1 MNPVGSIHLFP
12 PLRIAICLIAGI
24 ILGDVLMPSPWLP
37 IAGFCLLLLLSAACF
52 RHTYW
57 QGAAVMLASV
67 FFGCTLVTIDKE
79 SLGVP
84 ASVGQT
90 VAYRAVLLSEP
101 VERGKVIRCDLMVTT
116 GEWSGK
122 KLKASI
128 LRDTVD
134 SHYKHLHV
142 NDGIQ
147 ASSVI
152 ERPVNYHDS
161 NFNYVR
167 YLESHGFVGTTFIYW
182 SDWQKTAADLAPL
195 SLFERARLMLLRVRQ
210 QLISTAGSLGLNGQN
225 MAVAMAMT
233 LGDKSMLA
241 EMTRDVYAVSGASH
255 VLALSGLHL
264 SIIYVLLSFLVGAGR
279 RHVLRELFL
288 LAAIWAY
295 VIMVGMPASVVRAAI
310 MITVYGVIGLL
321 HRRPMSLS
329 TLSLAVIIM
338 LVVHPLSL
346 FDIGFQLSVLAVFSI
361 LVLYPMLMQLFSGKW
376 LMEHRVFRW
385 FWTMLCVSLSA
396 QLGTAP
402 LVCYYFERVACYG
415 LLVNFLVIPLA
426 TVIIY
431 LAVAVFV
438 SFFLRIHFVSVFLSQ
453 ALGGVA
459 SLLNRSLTAVSSW
472 PGACIDHVHIRLP
485 LLLLV
490 YLLLAVL
497 VFLLYRFV
505 VSRLVKAEKNS

>member
-1 MNPVGSIHLFP
+1 MLF
-12 PLRIAICLIAGI
+12 R
-24 ILGDVLMPSPWLP
+24 S
-37 IAGFCLLLLLSAACF
+37 
-52 RHTYW
+52 
-57 QGAAVMLASV
+57 
-67 FFGCTLVTIDKE
+67 
-79 SLGVP
+79 
-84 ASVGQT
+84 
-90 VAYRAVLLSEP
+90 
-101 VERGKVIRCDLMVTT
+101 
-116 GEWSGK
+116 
-122 KLKASI
+122 
-128 LRDTVD
+128 
-134 SHYKHLHV
+134 
-142 NDGIQ
+142 DG
-147 ASSVI
+147 
-152 ERPVNYHDS
+152 
-161 NFNYVR
+161 
-167 YLESHGFVGTTFIYW
+167 
-182 SDWQKTAADLAPL
+182 
-195 SLFERARLMLLRVRQ
+195 
-210 QLISTAGSLGLNGQN
+210 
-225 MAVAMAMT
+225 
-233 LGDKSMLA
+233 
-241 EMTRDVYAVSGASH
+241 
-255 VLALSGLHL
+255 
-264 SIIYVLLSFLVGAGR
+264 

-346 FDIGFQLSVLAVFSI
+346 YDIGFQLSVLAVFSI
-361 LVLYPMLMQLFSGKW
+361 LVLYPMLMQLFSAKW

-453 ALGGVA
+453 ALDGVT

-490 YLLLAVL
+490 YFLLAVL
-497 VFLLYRFV
+497 VFVFYRFV